1 MTSGLSPRTRFAKSG
16 GVNIGFQTVGEGEA
30 ESGHLAAMLSEL
42 RGENRLVSLSY
53 RLDDGTMIHLEERI
67 RRIREERQQQPGS
80 AERD

>member
-1 MTSGLSPRTRFAKSG
+1 
-16 GVNIGFQTVGEGEA
+16 
-30 ESGHLAAMLSEL
+30 MLSEL